1 MASFFKNAFGG
12 EKAPAAA
19 NPDSG
24 KLYLDSCGQ
33 LRNIATR
40 EEGEPV
46 AALWFEVS

>member
-24 KLYLDSCGQ
+24 KLSSSSRGQ

-40 EEGEPV
+40 KEGEPAV
-46 AALWFEVS
+46 ALWFEVS